1 MRARRVNQR
10 GQTVVEVALILPI
23 FVLLLVGI
31 FDLGRAVYATS
42 TINNAAREAGRLAIV
57 DQTLSQIKAEAV
69 KQSVAL
75 GLTPADIAIDFR
87 DPSTPNTANSCPVI
101 TIGCVAH
108 VTVKQDGDHAIEGYD
123 VVALQLRGLF
133 RKGAIQEFVH
143 APNLFGSFPFSV
155 ETRMVLIHPV
165 QVPVARSSGHPQSQA
180 EWSVPPDGHT

>member
-1 MRARRVNQR
+1 MRARRDSQR

-75 GLTPADIAIDFR
+75 GLKPADIAIDFR

-108 VTVKQDGDHAIEGYD
+108 IRVNYTFMAATPMIDLLVGQI
-123 VVALQLRGLF
+123 ALVG
-133 RKGAIQEFVH
+133 
-143 APNLFGSFPFSV
+143 
-155 ETRMVLIHPV
+155 ETRFAVEALCV
-165 QVPVARSSGHPQSQA
+165 
-180 EWSVPPDGHT
+180 VPPQTKCPAGS